1 MYVWQERR
9 ERQGSETNIMSND
22 RIINT
27 SFWAKTVLSKQNSKN
42 NTHFPFE
49 LRGQIYLVTFDLRRN
64 NILVSA
70 HLHGARRLVPQDCT
84 HEQSAQTHTCRESQ
98 NIRIFAQLLI
108 QNKTSTLFLSSSLT
122 RRIMSDSE
130 DFSEDEGG
138 KQKFQPTL
146 RYLSF
151 DGDQTFLNKAL

>member
-1 MYVWQERR
+1 
-9 ERQGSETNIMSND
+9 MSND
-22 RIINT
+22 RINT
-27 SFWAKTVLSKQNSKN
+27 SKIVLSKHNSN
-42 NTHFPFE
+42 NNGTHAHFPFE

-84 HEQSAQTHTCRESQ
+84 GEQSAQTHTCRESQ

>member
-9 ERQGSETNIMSND
+9 ERQGSETNIMSID
-22 RIINT
+22 RMINT

-84 HEQSAQTHTCRESQ
+84 GEQSAQTHTCGESQ
-98 NIRIFAQLLI
+98 NIRIFAQLI

>member
-22 RIINT
+22 RMINT

-84 HEQSAQTHTCRESQ
+84 HEQSAQTHTCGESQ
-98 NIRIFAQLLI
+98 NIRIFAQLI

>member
-1 MYVWQERR
+1 
-9 ERQGSETNIMSND
+9 MSND
-22 RIINT
+22 RINT
-27 SFWAKTVLSKQNSKN
+27 SKIVLSKHNSN
-42 NTHFPFE
+42 NNGTHAHFPFE

-84 HEQSAQTHTCRESQ
+84 HEQSAQTHTCGESQ